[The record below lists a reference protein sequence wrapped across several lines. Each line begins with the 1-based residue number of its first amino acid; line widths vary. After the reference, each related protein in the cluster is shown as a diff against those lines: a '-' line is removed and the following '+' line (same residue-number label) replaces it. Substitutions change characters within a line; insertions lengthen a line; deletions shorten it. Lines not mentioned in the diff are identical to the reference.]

1 MIIRKEVMGVL
12 NTNVYF
18 LEFENDIVVID
29 PATDGEKIFETANR
43 IGKPI
48 RNVLLTHG
56 HFDHCNAAAF
66 LASKGA
72 RIYLSK
78 ADSEMIAAEL
88 DLARFMGEHLN
99 KFKVDE
105 FLTEGK
111 LNVGGH
117 IFDVLETGGHTAGSM
132 SFVIE
137 RNIFCGDTLFY
148 LGVGRSDLPT
158 GDKRKLTESIKKLY
172 ALDGN
177 YTVYPGHGQSTELD
191 FERANNPYVKD
202 KQ

>member
-1 MIIRKEVMGVL
+1 MFIRKEVMGVL

-29 PATDGEKIFETANR
+29 PATDGEKIFETAKR

-48 RNVLLTHG
+48 CNVLLTHG

-177 YTVYPGHGQSTELD
+177 YNVYPGHGQSTELD

>member
-1 MIIRKEVMGVL
+1 
-12 NTNVYF
+12 
-18 LEFENDIVVID
+18 
-29 PATDGEKIFETANR
+29 
-43 IGKPI
+43 
-48 RNVLLTHG
+48 
-56 HFDHCNAAAF
+56 
-66 LASKGA
+66 
-72 RIYLSK
+72 
-78 ADSEMIAAEL
+78 MIAAEL